1 MDTLGWMAVTCGA
14 LALAGFVTGA
24 FALRRRRFLG
34 TAVGLTFGLLL
45 LTLSA
50 LFATIGVATQGYRAL
65 THEELAATVLVRP
78 AGPRRFV
85 ADFTFPDGRR
95 ESFDLAGDQLYVDA
109 HILKWKPLA
118 NILGL
123 HTGYELDRVGG
134 RYMVLQDERDS
145 LRTVHSLKQGKPV
158 DMFALRQR
166 FAIFRPLLDAEY
178 GSATFIAAD
187 EPARLE
193 VLVSTTG
200 LLIRRITP

>member
-14 LALAGFVTGA
+14 LALAGFVSGT

-34 TAVGLTFGLLL
+34 TAVGLAFGLLL

-65 THEELAATVLVRP
+65 THEELAATVVTRP
-78 AGPRRFV
+78 NGARRFT
-85 ADFTFPDGRR
+85 AEFIFADGRHQ
-95 ESFDLAGDQLYVDA
+95 SFELAGDQLYVDA

-123 HTGYELDRVGG
+123 HTDYELDRVGG
-134 RYMVLQDERDS
+134 RYLSLQEERDS
-145 LRTVHSLKQGKPV
+145 VRTLHSLKQNKLV

-166 FAIFRPLLDAEY
+166 FAIFQPFLDAEY
-178 GSATFIAAD
+178 GSATFIGVD
-187 EPARLE
+187 RPARFE
-193 VLVSTTG
+193 IRVSTTG
-200 LLIRRITP
+200 LLIRRVEP